1 MNLKP
6 LMTKIASGRSLS
18 RKLSE
23 QGSAGK
29 TRCSSAESSAKI
41 SLKSILLR
49 KSKENL
55 LPKDKPPC
63 KARPCTHLQRLD
75 LNIKEIHN
83 SFYKNLQ
90 EIESK
95 LHQHCHEF
103 LNCENCKNYPR
114 VVGRASFSPIKSRY

>member
-23 QGSAGK
+23 QGSASK

-63 KARPCTHLQRLD
+63 KARPCTQLQRLD
-75 LNIKEIHN
+75 MNLKEIHN
-83 SFYKNLQ
+83 SFYRRLQ
-90 EIESK
+90 EIEFK
-95 LHQHCHEF
+95 LQQHCQDL
-103 LNCENCKNYPR
+103 LNCENCKNCVR
-114 VVGRASFSPIKSRY
+114 LAGRAVFSPVKPRY